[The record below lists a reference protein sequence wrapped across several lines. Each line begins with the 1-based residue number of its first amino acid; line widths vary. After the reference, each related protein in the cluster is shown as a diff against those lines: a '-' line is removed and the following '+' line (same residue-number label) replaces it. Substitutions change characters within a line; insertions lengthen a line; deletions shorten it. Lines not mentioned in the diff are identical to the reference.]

1 MTTVT
6 IAIPAEPVAVA
17 EVPGDVAAVNA
28 FATDLLTVSSGLDD
42 LATFAGDVVGGE
54 RWDGEA
60 AEAYRR
66 AAVGTADDADDRSL
80 VLRKVSGQVEDYA
93 TGLADRQ
100 RRRATLAE
108 RRSTLVSDRQGL
120 LADVNAA
127 VDVSDAEIDALE
139 QRAEQLRVSIATFD
153 EDHATLVD
161 DCRTADEQMA
171 EQLRAVDTAGE
182 VTQSAVG
189 LADPADALLR
199 RPGAPGTDGATVQSV
214 HDWWTSLDTDQQQA
228 LIAAHPQVIG
238 HTDGIPTAARDQA
251 NRISLAL
258 DLDRLE
264 TRQDSGD
271 PMSFAERRQLER
283 AQAAQTALDDV
294 AAREDPVTG
303 EALDGYLSLYD
314 PTAFDG
320 DGAVAVSVGNPDT
333 AQNVS
338 VSVPG
343 MLNDGASIEGGT
355 ESVGNLYATAR
366 LANPDQSVA
375 STMWIGYDAPSN
387 FGLHGLDTVQV
398 IDEGL
403 ADAGG
408 DRLADFLDGMR
419 TVRDEDA
426 HGRAHLTVIGHSYGS
441 TTVGNAATDHG
452 IPADDV
458 VLIGSPGAGHAAD
471 HATDLGLPADHVWA
485 GSASEDAVSHLARNG
500 WVGTGLGLDPTDEDF
515 GAQRF
520 QAENVQR
527 GTHDWIWDHN
537 QYYQPNT
544 ESLYNMGQIV
554 AGNDDGVLS
563 AEHRHDP
570 WYGPMQDP
578 EEDRQPV
585 RRDTGFEP

>member
-1 MTTVT
+1 MSTVT
-6 IAIPAEPVAVA
+6 ITIPAAPVAVA
-17 EVPGDVAAVNA
+17 PVPGDAAA
-28 FATDLLTVSSGLDD
+28 LRDFAADLLTVSSGLDD
-42 LATFAGDVVGGE
+42 LATFAGDVLSGE
-54 RWDGEA
+54 HWEGEA

-93 TGLADRQ
+93 TGLADRK
-100 RRRATLAE
+100 RRRDGLVE
-108 RRSTLVSDRQGL
+108 RRSTLLSRREDL
-120 LADVNAA
+120 TADVRAA
-127 VDVSDAEIDALE
+127 VDVSDEAIQTLQE
-139 QRAEQLRVSIATFD
+139 RAEQLRLDVEAFD
-153 EDHATLVD
+153 RDHADLQQ
-161 DCRTADEQMA
+161 DCRTADEQIA
-171 EQLRAVDTAGE
+171 QKLQAVDSSAE
-182 VTQSAVG
+182 VTRAAVG
-189 LADPADALLR
+189 LVDPADALLD
-199 RPGAPGTDGATVQSV
+199 RPGAPGTDGATPASV
-214 HDWWTSLDTDQQQA
+214 HDWWTSLDASQQQA
-228 LIAAHPQVIG
+228 LIAAHPQIIG
-238 HTDGIPTAARDQA
+238 NTDGIPTAARDEA

-264 TRQDSGD
+264 TREDDGGSLT
-271 PMSFAERRQLER
+271 FAERRHLER

-294 AAREDPVTG
+294 AARRDPVTNEPLEG
-303 EALDGYLSLYD
+303 FLSLYD
-314 PTAFDG
+314 PTAFGG

-366 LANPDQSVA
+366 LANPGQSVA

-387 FGLHGLDTVQV
+387 FGVHGLDTLQV

-408 DRLADFLDGMR
+408 ERLADFLDGMR
-419 TVRDEDA
+419 EVRDEDV

-520 QAENVQR
+520 QAENVAR

-554 AGNDDGVLS
+554 AGNDDAVLD

-578 EEDRQPV
+578 EEDRQPA